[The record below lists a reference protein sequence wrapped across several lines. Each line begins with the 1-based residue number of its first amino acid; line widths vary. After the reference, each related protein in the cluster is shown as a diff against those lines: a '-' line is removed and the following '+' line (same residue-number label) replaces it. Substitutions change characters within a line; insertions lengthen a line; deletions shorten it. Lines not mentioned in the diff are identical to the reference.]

1 VARHWCLVP
10 RRYYRRVTKADGTI
24 ERTRAAILE
33 AAARVLSR
41 RPDAAMADIADEAG
55 VGRATL
61 YRHFPTRDSLLQGA
75 EEAAIAE
82 LTEGIE
88 AANLGDLTVE
98 RAIARSTSV
107 FMRTGAK
114 YAAFITKD
122 EDHPDSVDKERVIKP
137 VRDVID
143 RGVRE
148 GVLRADP
155 PADVLFEMFSALLER
170 ALWLTVAGTTTPEAA
185 TDAVVDLFLDGA
197 RKVGRAPIE
206 A

>member
-1 VARHWCLVP
+1 
-10 RRYYRRVTKADGTI
+10 VTKADGTI
-24 ERTRAAILE
+24 ERTRAVILE
-33 AAARVLSR
+33 AAARVLGR
-41 RPDAAMADIADEAG
+41 RPDASMADIADEAG

-61 YRHFPTRDSLLQGA
+61 YRHFPTRESLLQGA
-75 EEAAIAE
+75 QEAGIAE

-98 RAIARSTSV
+98 RAIARLTSV

-114 YAAFITKD
+114 YAAFITQD
-122 EDHPDSVDKERVIKP
+122 EEHPDSVDKQRVIQP

-148 GVLRADP
+148 GVLRPDP
-155 PADVLFEMFSALLER
+155 SADVLFEMFSALLER
-170 ALWLTVAGTTTPEAA
+170 SLWLTVSGTTTPEAA

-197 RKVGRAPIE
+197 RKVGPASVE